1 MTAAGKLFTPVRQ
14 DVAGKVIDGEAII
27 MNLTNGA
34 YYSVDA
40 IGAVVWQWLD
50 EEQPVSTIVER
61 LLSAFPASASVI
73 PGDVDTLIEQ
83 MLSDGLLQEGSS
95 GFPSPVD
102 TTLKMPGTYTTP
114 SLQKYTEMADL
125 LALDPP
131 MPSIGQRP
139 TGQS

>member
-1 MTAAGKLFTPVRQ
+1 MTDSAKLVSPVRQ

-40 IGAVVWQWLD
+40 VGAVVWQWID
-50 EEQPVSTIVER
+50 EEQNLATIVER
-61 LLSAFPASASVI
+61 LLTTFPQAASVI
-73 PGDVDTLIEQ
+73 STDVNEFVEQ
-83 MLSDGLLQEGSS
+83 LLADGLVQEGSS

-102 TTLKMPGTYTTP
+102 SALKMPTTYSTP
-114 SLQKYTEMADL
+114 ALQKYTEMADL

-139 TGQS
+139 NA

>member
-1 MTAAGKLFTPVRQ
+1 MTDATKIFAPVRQ

-40 IGAVVWQWLD
+40 VGAVVWQWID
-50 EEQPVSTIVER
+50 EEQPIGTIVER
-61 LLSAFPASASVI
+61 LQTAFPASSDVI
-73 PGDVDTLIEQ
+73 ARDLDVLLSQ
-83 MLSDGLLQEGSS
+83 MMSDGLVQEGSS

-102 TTLKMPGTYTTP
+102 ASLKIPATYTMPT
-114 SLQKYTEMADL
+114 LNKYTEMADL

-131 MPSIGQRP
+131 MPSIGSRP
-139 TGQS
+139 GA

>member
-1 MTAAGKLFTPVRQ
+1 MNDSAKVFSPVRQ

-40 IGAVVWQWLD
+40 IGAVVWQWVD
-50 EEQPVSTIVER
+50 EEQAVDTIVER
-61 LLSAFPASASVI
+61 LTAAFPSSAATI
-73 PGDVDTLIEQ
+73 QPDVDALIAQ
-83 MLSDGLLQEGSS
+83 LLADGLVSEGGS

-102 TTLKMPGTYTTP
+102 PA
-114 SLQKYTEMADL
+114 LQLPASYSAPQLNKYTEMADL

-139 TGQS
+139 TGQG